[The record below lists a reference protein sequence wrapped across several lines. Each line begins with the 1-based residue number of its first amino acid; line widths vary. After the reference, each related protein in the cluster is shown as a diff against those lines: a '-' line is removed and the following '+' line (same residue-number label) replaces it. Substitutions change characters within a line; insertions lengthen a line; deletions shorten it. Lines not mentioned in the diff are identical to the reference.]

1 MPPYQDSFKRHRY
14 GEQPMPPIRRMF
26 ATIALLV
33 AVTPDAL
40 LSQAT
45 GSTRPS
51 QPVVP
56 VAASSAIA
64 QGALS
69 VTAAIVLGDMTVR
82 PLPAFALE
90 LVSASDTTQ
99 RIGFRT
105 ALDGTASQQLPVGGY
120 VLRSIQPVA
129 LNDSSYQWAV
139 PVSVAAG
146 GTKIELTNAN
156 ALAAPAKRTIARQVA
171 PEREVYEQARRA
183 VFRVEAGLG
192 HGSGFLARIP
202 GVESG
207 LVVTND
213 HVVANDSTASIY
225 LDSVTHV
232 PAVVVARD
240 READLAL
247 LRIPASRCSDC
258 PRLTLAVPK
267 AGEPLVVTGERV
279 MAIGFPLHQSMT
291 LTTGVVSSVRDGA
304 IISDVNINHGNSGG
318 PMLNLAGEV
327 VAVNTFGDFSDQGGP
342 GISGAIAITRI
353 DKLLA
358 QAPNALAAAAIPED
372 RLLPSMPLA
381 TYPVAALKAA
391 ADGEDPKS
399 YRKLFK
405 RDADH
410 FTLDITTPVMF
421 RVFQR
426 MQENE
431 LAEERRKREAASG
444 VSKDGA
450 YSETK
455 QSRDWEQYVGDA
467 NTPVV
472 TIAIAPKIAETG
484 GSAFLRGLA
493 GTNGAL
499 AQASFVFQ
507 GDVRGAHFYRNGQE
521 VRPIFGG
528 HGPIAQNIENQF
540 VKLKD
545 VADYGY
551 YVLPPELFM
560 PDSNGTPA
568 RVRVAIGDLKRP
580 GETSGTEFI
589 GEVSARV
596 WNGFQAYYAAVQPEK
611 PFVKADAK
619 LQSPKVKMQCGDGSC
634 HVVD

>member
-1 MPPYQDSFKRHRY
+1 M
-14 GEQPMPPIRRMF
+14 G
-26 ATIALLV
+26 V
-33 AVTPDAL
+33 
-40 LSQAT
+40 
-45 GSTRPS
+45 
-51 QPVVP
+51 
-56 VAASSAIA
+56 
-64 QGALS
+64 LS
-69 VTAAIVLGDMTVR
+69 VTAAIVLSDMTVR
-82 PLPAFALE
+82 PLPAFGLSLISE
-90 LVSASDTTQ
+90 GDTTQ
-99 RIGFRT
+99 RIEFRT
-105 ALDGTASQQLPVGGY
+105 ALDGTATQKAPAGRY
-120 VLRSIQPVA
+120 VLHSAQPVM

-139 PVSVAAG
+139 PVSIVPD
-146 GTKIELTNAN
+146 GTRIELTNAN
-156 ALAAPAKRTIARQVA
+156 AAGSPAKKLAERQVA
-171 PEREVYEQARRA
+171 PEREVYEQVRRA

-202 GVESG
+202 GVEEA

-213 HVVANDSTASIY
+213 HVVANDTVASVY

-240 READLAL
+240 RAADLAL

-258 PRLTLAVPK
+258 PRLTLAAPK
-267 AGEPLVVTGERV
+267 PGEQLVLMGERV

-327 VAVNTFGDFSDQGGP
+327 VAVNTFGDFSGEGGP

-358 QAPNALAAAAIPED
+358 TLPSGLRTAAVPED
-372 RLLPSMPLA
+372 RLLPYMPLA
-381 TYPVAALKAA
+381 AYPNAALTAA
-391 ADGEDPKS
+391 AETEDPKS

-426 MQENE
+426 MEENE
-431 LAEERRKREAASG
+431 LAEERRKREAAAG

-472 TIAIAPKIAETG
+472 SIAISPKIAETG

-499 AQASFVFQ
+499 AQASYVFQ
-507 GDVRGAHFYRNGQE
+507 GDVRTAHFYRNGHE
-521 VRPIFGG
+521 VAPIFGG
-528 HGPIAQNIENQF
+528 HGPIAQNVDTRF

-560 PDSNGTPA
+560 PDSNGAPA

-580 GETSGTEFI
+580 GETSGTEFT
-589 GEVSARV
+589 GDVSARV
-596 WNGFQAYYAAVQPEK
+596 WNGFRAYYQAVQPDR
-611 PFVKADAK
+611 PFVLADPN
-619 LQSPKVKMQCGDGSC
+619 LPSPKVKMQCADGSC

>member
-1 MPPYQDSFKRHRY
+1 MPPVHRT
-14 GEQPMPPIRRMF
+14 F
-26 ATIALLV
+26 LTIALLAV
-33 AVTPDAL
+33 ASPGVLRAQTAAPKGPDRSGNPTA
-40 LSQAT
+40 S
-45 GSTRPS
+45 P
-51 QPVVP
+51 
-56 VAASSAIA
+56 AASATA
-64 QGALS
+64 TLS
-69 VTAAIVLGDMTVR
+69 VTAAIVLNDMTVR
-82 PLPAFALE
+82 PLPVFALE
-90 LVSASDTTQ
+90 LVSETDTTQ
-99 RIGFRT
+99 RTMFRT
-105 ALDGTASQQLPVGGY
+105 ALDGTASQPVPVGRY
-120 VLRSIQPVA
+120 TLRSVQPVA
-129 LNDSSYQWAV
+129 LNDSSYQWAL
-139 PVSVAAG
+139 PISITSSV
-146 GTKIELTNAN
+146 TKIELTNAN
-156 ALAAPAKRTIARQVA
+156 AITSAERKIAARQVA
-171 PEREVYEQARRA
+171 PEREVFEQAKRA

-192 HGSGFLARIP
+192 HGSGFLAQIP

-213 HVVANDSTASIY
+213 HVVANDTVVSVY
-225 LDSVTHV
+225 LDSITHV

-247 LRIPASRCSDC
+247 LRIPTGRCSEC
-258 PRLTLAVPK
+258 PKLTLAAPGP
-267 AGEPLVVTGERV
+267 GEPLVITGERV

-327 VAVNTFGDFSDQGGP
+327 VGVNAFGDFSEQGGP

-358 QAPNALAAAAIPED
+358 QLPGILGAATVPED
-372 RLLPSMPLA
+372 RLLPHMPLA
-381 TYPVAALKAA
+381 TYPLAALREAA
-391 ADGEDPKS
+391 EAEDPKS

-405 RDADH
+405 RNADH
-410 FTLDITTPVMF
+410 FTLDITTPVMY

-426 MQENE
+426 MEENE
-431 LAEERRKREAASG
+431 VAGERRKREAASG

-493 GTNGAL
+493 ASSGTI
-499 AQASFVFQ
+499 AQASYVFQ
-507 GDVRGAHFYRNGQE
+507 GDVRSAHFYRNGRE
-521 VRPIFGG
+521 IEPIFGG
-528 HGPIAQNIENQF
+528 HGPIAKNIENNYI
-540 VKLKD
+540 KLKD

-551 YVLPPELFM
+551 FVLPPELFM
-560 PDSNGTPA
+560 PDSDGAPA

-580 GETSGTEFI
+580 GETSGTEI
-589 GEVSARV
+589 TGDVSARV
-596 WNGFQAYYAAVQPEK
+596 WNGFEAYYKAVQPAV
-611 PFVKADAK
+611 PFVRANPR
-619 LQSPKVKMQCGDGSC
+619 LPSPKAKMACNAGRC
-634 HVVD
+634 ELVP